1 MPAGKKISAQMSTSI
16 ALDTL
21 KASESL
27 KSLNKAITGTTNA
40 WKAQANA
47 LKTAGDAQGSLQAKI
62 NGLKNVQEAE
72 LQKIQAL
79 INKQKD
85 LDLTT
90 QKGAQ
95 QYMKYQSQIDRTV
108 SAYEKQTVQINK
120 SKQAL
125 GYYSSGLSKLQQ
137 EYRRNNQVSQS
148 YVNRL
153 KAEGNEYQAT
163 ATRIKQLQ
171 SNYQNLSNQYKIQA
185 DELNK
190 IAQSSGK
197 ASEAYQKQATRLN
210 ETATKME
217 KAKTEQK
224 ELNSSFA
231 ASNMTVAK
239 VRDGYTKLSDKVSKT
254 GSSIKNTASKLAAGA
269 STAAGAIAGAST
281 AFVAAST
288 SAQNLQQSYKV
299 TNNLLVTGGE
309 KQAEVTKNVAQMQK
323 DGEKISLKYG
333 KSQQEIAEAYQ
344 DLVKRGD
351 TSKQALGSMNS
362 MVQASVAS
370 GDDLKDVTQVTS
382 NVMESFGLKVDSTG
396 KKLTNTKEITKR
408 TKDTVNSLAYAAD
421 MTSTNFQDLGVGMS
435 YVGATAKTSGQS
447 VSMTASA
454 LGILSNNGLEADKAG
469 TGLRKA
475 LNSLTSPT
483 AQATSAL
490 KSLGIST
497 KDFTDKSGKMKSM
510 SDIFGLL
517 GEKTKNLS
525 EDQKANIFHSI
536 FGTTGQQAGL
546 ILAENAKQLGALND
560 QVEKAGKNNYVGEL
574 ANKNMKTAQN
584 AMKQFKMAAQDVG
597 NTLATNMLPTVSKM
611 AETFAQLADSKGFK
625 QFIQTVGSGI
635 TAVGNELQKMFTY
648 IGKNSK
654 AFSSLATSIAKVV
667 GEFGS
672 GVWDAFKGVISGI
685 SGVINTLTGNANK
698 SKSSIQNIA
707 SAFNELAKHKEAI
720 QTLGKVFATYFAV
733 KKFTDIATSIGKV
746 GKSLK
751 NMIPDVVLTKIKD
764 FGGKT
769 LSLLG
774 SGMKK
779 LLPIGKNVL
788 GMFKNIGAFFL
799 TNPFGIA
806 ITAIAG
812 IITVLTELYKH
823 NAKFRK
829 FVNGIIS
836 SVKDWVGNTASKIK
850 KWGSDVGKSIGNACA
865 TMKSKMSDGW
875 ARMKQT
881 VSDGVT
887 AITDKDSKLHDEM
900 ISKISDATGVSKK
913 TLNSAYSTME
923 DYTGTWHDIMTG
935 KWGKVKDDVVKV
947 GNDLASTAKSLFSDL
962 YNKLNDLTGGG
973 LDKIK
978 QGWDKLWTN
987 VIDGIKSA
995 ARSVGNH
1002 VADMV
1007 NNVIKPIN
1015 DMLNGVKEGVN
1026 WVLDKFGASKWSGF
1040 KIPLVHFANG
1050 GIVGDGTMAM
1060 VNDSGKKHYREMFA
1074 TPDGRIGAFPKQ
1086 RNLITYLPK
1095 GTQVLDGENSKM
1107 LAEMMGIPAFK
1118 GGTKDKNL
1126 FEKIF
1131 DKGKD
1136 IFEDIT
1142 DIISHPI
1149 KFMEKVLT
1157 KYLHV
1162 NTRIKFASTLIS
1174 HAPTFFAK
1182 QAEKWLKKMAEDF
1195 KKSMESTG
1203 GNGVSYGAANNPGGA
1218 GVARWRPV
1226 IIEAF
1231 KNLGQDNPPDWK
1243 IEKLLR
1249 QIATE
1254 SGGNPNAH
1262 QGNIGD
1268 INNLRGTPAQ
1278 GLLQFVPSTFA
1289 AWSRPGHNNIYSG
1302 LDQLMAA
1309 IYCLDHGGEGGW
1321 GNIGNGHGWENGG
1334 FVDKWTFGQI
1344 AEHNK
1349 PEVVIPLSQEKQ
1361 GRALDLLTATV
1372 NKLNHNAGRNTVVT
1386 NNPRND
1392 NSGLERKL
1400 DTMIGLLS
1408 SILGVNQAQLN
1419 KSDKTGLTTL
1429 YQEMSR
1435 NQSLNDYQ
1443 AF

>member
-1 MPAGKKISAQMSTSI
+1 M
-16 ALDTL
+16 
-21 KASESL
+21 
-27 KSLNKAITGTTNA
+27 
-40 WKAQANA
+40 
-47 LKTAGDAQGSLQAKI
+47 
-62 NGLKNVQEAE
+62 
-72 LQKIQAL
+72 
-79 INKQKD
+79 
-85 LDLTT
+85 
-90 QKGAQ
+90 
-95 QYMKYQSQIDRTV
+95 
-108 SAYEKQTVQINK
+108 
-120 SKQAL
+120 
-125 GYYSSGLSKLQQ
+125 
-137 EYRRNNQVSQS
+137 
-148 YVNRL
+148 
-153 KAEGNEYQAT
+153 
-163 ATRIKQLQ
+163 
-171 SNYQNLSNQYKIQA
+171 
-185 DELNK
+185 
-190 IAQSSGK
+190 
-197 ASEAYQKQATRLN
+197 
-210 ETATKME
+210 
-217 KAKTEQK
+217 
-224 ELNSSFA
+224 FA
-231 ASNMTVAK
+231 
-239 VRDGYTKLSDKVSKT
+239 
-254 GSSIKNTASKLAAGA
+254 
-269 STAAGAIAGAST
+269 
-281 AFVAAST
+281 
-288 SAQNLQQSYKV
+288 
-299 TNNLLVTGGE
+299 
-309 KQAEVTKNVAQMQK
+309 
-323 DGEKISLKYG
+323 
-333 KSQQEIAEAYQ
+333 
-344 DLVKRGD
+344 VK
-351 TSKQALGSMNS
+351 
-362 MVQASVAS
+362 
-370 GDDLKDVTQVTS
+370 
-382 NVMESFGLKVDSTG
+382 
-396 KKLTNTKEITKR
+396 
-408 TKDTVNSLAYAAD
+408 
-421 MTSTNFQDLGVGMS
+421 
-435 YVGATAKTSGQS
+435 
-447 VSMTASA
+447 
-454 LGILSNNGLEADKAG
+454 
-469 TGLRKA
+469 
-475 LNSLTSPT
+475 
-483 AQATSAL
+483 
-490 KSLGIST
+490 
-497 KDFTDKSGKMKSM
+497 
-510 SDIFGLL
+510 
-517 GEKTKNLS
+517 
-525 EDQKANIFHSI
+525 
-536 FGTTGQQAGL
+536 
-546 ILAENAKQLGALND
+546 ENAKQLGALND

-672 GVWDAFKGVISGI
+672 GVWDAFKGMISGI

-774 SGMKK
+774 SGLKK

-788 GMFKNIGAFFL
+788 GMFKSIGTFFL

-806 ITAIAG
+806 ITAIVAIG
-812 IITVLTELYKH
+812 TALTELYKH

-850 KWGSDVGKSIGNACA
+850 KWGSDVGKSIGNACV

-1015 DMLNGVKEGVN
+1015 DMLGGVKDGVN

-1118 GGTKDKNL
+1118 DGTKDKNL

-1136 IFEDIT
+1136 LFDDIK

-1162 NTRIKFASTLIS
+1162 NTSIKFASTLIS

-1182 QAEKWLKKMAEDF
+1182 QAEKWLKKMAEDW
-1195 KKSMESTG
+1195 KKKQEESSVG
-1203 GNGVSYGAANNPGGA
+1203 GFGKIPEVVDGQNLRDLVKKALEANGLSTSDDMIAKVM
-1218 GVARWRPV
+1218 
-1226 IIEAF
+1226 
-1231 KNLGQDNPPDWK
+1231 
-1243 IEKLLR
+1243 R

-1254 SGGNPNAH
+1254 SGGNAH
-1262 QGNIGD
+1262 AVQPGADPDGD
-1268 INNLRGTPAQ
+1268 GSGPAL
-1278 GLLQFVPSTFA
+1278 GLMQTKRSTFNA
-1289 AWSRPGHNNIYSG
+1289 YKAPGHDDIFNAYDN
-1302 LDQLMAA
+1302 LLAA
-1309 IYCLDHGGEGGW
+1309 LNYAKHRYGPSLYFLGQ
-1321 GNIGNGHGWENGG
+1321 GHGYANGG
-1334 FVDKWTFGQI
+1334 FINKQQLAMIGEQ
-1344 AEHNK
+1344 NK

-1372 NKLNHNAGRNTVVT
+1372 NKLNHNAGRNTIVT